1 VNSEIDYDVVII
13 GGGASGLMCAATAAY
28 RGRKVLLLE
37 HTKKIGRKILM
48 SGGGRCNFTHLHNS
62 PANFLSD
69 NPHFC
74 KSALS
79 RFKAADFV
87 ELVDRHGIEYHEKT
101 PGQLFCNE
109 SSKEILQLLLTEC
122 DWAGVEILTETS
134 VYEVAQAEQGYHLKT
149 SRGQFNAQSLVIAT
163 GGLSIPNGGATGFA
177 YNIAEQFGLRVTPR
191 QAALVPF
198 TLQPDVLE
206 HLKPLSGVSQPVK
219 VSCNGM
225 SFSENLLLTHRGL
238 SGPSILQISSY
249 WHAGDE
255 IEIDLLPQ
263 LALDA
268 WLKEQR
274 QLRPKAELRTLMA
287 QHMTKRLAQTL
298 CELWGF
304 EGEIGQY
311 SNARLHEVVQ
321 QFKHWRLKP
330 SGTEGYRTA
339 EVTLGGID
347 TNEISQKTFEA
358 QKAPG
363 LYFIGEC
370 LDVTGHLGGHNFQWA
385 WASGFC
391 AGQFV

>member
-1 VNSEIDYDVVII
+1 MNSSVNYDVVII

-62 PANFLSD
+62 PANFLSA

-122 DWAGVEILTETS
+122 DWAGVEMMTETS
-134 VYEVAQAEQGYHLKT
+134 VFEVVRAKQGYHVKT
-149 SRGQFNAQSLVIAT
+149 SRGQFDVESLVVAT
-163 GGLSIPNGGATGFA
+163 GGLSIPNGGATSFA
-177 YNIAEQFGLRVTPR
+177 YDIAEQFGLKVTPR

-198 TLQPDVLE
+198 TLQPDLLE
-206 HLKPLSGVSQPVK
+206 HLKPLSGVSQPVT

-225 SFSENLLLTHRGL
+225 SFNENLLLTHRGL
-238 SGPSILQISSY
+238 SGPAILQISSY

-263 LALDA
+263 LALEA

-274 QLRPKAELRTLMA
+274 QQRPKAELRTLMA

-304 EGEIGQY
+304 EGEVGQY
-311 SNARLHEVVQ
+311 SNARLQEVVQ
-321 QFKHWRLKP
+321 QFKHWRIKP

-347 TNEISQKTFEA
+347 TNDISQKTFEA
-358 QKAPG
+358 EKAPG

>member
-1 VNSEIDYDVVII
+1 MSDRDVIII

-28 RGRKVLLLE
+28 RGRRVLLLE

-48 SGGGRCNFTHLHNS
+48 SGGGRCNFTHLHNA
-62 PANFLSD
+62 PANFLSH

-79 RFKAADFV
+79 RYKASDFV

-109 SSKEILQLLLTEC
+109 SSKEILQVLLTEC
-122 DWAGVEILTETS
+122 EWAGVEILTET
-134 VYEVAQAEQGYHLKT
+134 EVFEIEPADGGYDVRT
-149 SRGQFNAQSLVIAT
+149 SRGQFKSESVVVAT

-177 YNIAEQFGLRVTPR
+177 YQIAEQFGLRLTPR

-198 TLQPDVLE
+198 TLQPDLLE
-206 HLKPLSGVSQPVK
+206 HLKPLSGVSQPVT

-238 SGPSILQISSY
+238 SGPAILQISSY

-255 IEIDLLPQ
+255 VIINLVPTID
-263 LALDA
+263 LDA
-268 WLKEQR
+268 WLKQQR
-274 QLRPKAELRTLMA
+274 DQRPKADVRTLMA

-298 CELWGF
+298 CELWQVS
-304 EGEIGQY
+304 GEIGSC
-311 SNARLHEVVQ
+311 SNAQIAEISQR
-321 QFKHWRLKP
+321 FSDWRIKP

-347 TNEISQKTFEA
+347 TADISQKTFEA
-358 QKAPG
+358 KHAPG

-385 WASGFC
+385 WASGYC
-391 AGQFV
+391 AGQYA